1 MGKDSIFI
9 RLYDGMIRSNPV
21 SVLCLG
27 LCPAL
32 AVTTTAINGI
42 AMGLITLAALIF
54 TNFIMSIFKRLL
66 SGGWWM
72 FCFLFVSST
81 ITVIID
87 LFVRAMYPGIHEAL
101 GVFIPL
107 TAINTLIFERANNY
121 ASRKNFVL
129 SIFDGIGM
137 GFGFT
142 VMLFIIGAIREI
154 LGLGTIF
161 GHQII
166 PEGFNIPLIVMAPGG
181 FFVLAFIIAIANKLG
196 GRKS

>member
-1 MGKDSIFI
+1 MKDNIFK
-9 RLYDGMIRSNPV
+9 RLYEGMIRSNPV
-21 SVLCLG
+21 AVLCLG

-42 AMGLITLAALIF
+42 AMGFITLAVLIC
-54 TNFIMSIFKRLL
+54 TNFIMSIFNKLL
-66 SGGWWM
+66 SGGWWL

-81 ITVIID
+81 FTVIAD
-87 LFVRAMYPGIHEAL
+87 LLVRAIYPGIHEAL
-101 GVFIPL
+101 GIFIPL

-121 ASRKNFVL
+121 SARHNFVL

-137 GFGFT
+137 GFGYT
-142 VMLFIIGAIREI
+142 IMLFIIGAIREI
-154 LGLGTIF
+154 LGLGTLF

-166 PEGFNIPLIVMAPGG
+166 PVGYNIPIIVMAPGG

>member
-1 MGKDSIFI
+1 MKDNIFK
-9 RLYDGMIRSNPV
+9 RLYEGMISSNPV
-21 SVLCLG
+21 AVLCLG

-32 AVTTTAINGI
+32 AVTTTAVNGI
-42 AMGLITLAALIF
+42 AMGLITLVALVF
-54 TNFIMSIFKRLL
+54 TNFIMSIFKKLL
-66 SGGWWM
+66 SGGWWL

-87 LFVRAMYPGIHEAL
+87 LFVRAIYPGVHESL
-101 GVFIPL
+101 GIFIPL

-121 ASRKNFVL
+121 ASRKNPVL

-142 VMLFIIGAIREI
+142 VILFFIGAIREI
-154 LGLGTIF
+154 IGLGTIF

-166 PEGFNIPLIVMAPGG
+166 PEGFNIPLVAMAPGG
-181 FFVLAFIIAIANKLG
+181 FFVLAFIIALANKLG